1 MKPVTIREPTMKIAA
16 LNSFL
21 PIMARNN
28 PITIKMGPKMYLKSW
43 MNWMRALKVKMG
55 HAVELV

>member
-1 MKPVTIREPTMKIAA
+1 
-16 LNSFL
+16 
-21 PIMARNN
+21 MARNN